1 MLCDETEFITGKI
14 YKTYKMSESDLFLYP
29 PIMYA
34 IKYKKKTENFY
45 QDKTVKCGPVEEFVE
60 GKLL

>member
-1 MLCDETEFITGKI
+1 MLKYIVYENRDETEFITGKI

-34 IKYKKKTENFY
+34 IKYKKKR
-45 QDKTVKCGPVEEFVE
+45 KTFIKI
-60 GKLL
+60 KL

>member
-1 MLCDETEFITGKI
+1 
-14 YKTYKMSESDLFLYP
+14 MSESDLFLYP

-34 IKYKKKTENFY
+34 IKYKKTENFY
-45 QDKTVKCGPVEEFVE
+45 QDKTLKCGPVEEFVE